1 LLFLKPLGTFINM
14 RSEAKSVNRFLCEK
28 RAFPQYISVVFRSS
42 YGLNLVHRAWIKQ
55 ARGKLFSGHPGAIE
69 LAEKHQKHHGHG

>member
-1 LLFLKPLGTFINM
+1 
-14 RSEAKSVNRFLCEK
+14 LCEK